1 MNAIVKECNGNTV
14 VFSYEQYPQAS
25 HSFPLNSFVNIFER
39 RDIPQQQLQNI
50 DRKKTY
56 CRELFRVALRY
67 SGETE
72 LDILI
77 KSIEELIAC
86 SLADKY
92 SPGLNAAS
100 YEVYNKF
107 MINRRAAK

>member
-1 MNAIVKECNGNTV
+1 M
-14 VFSYEQYPQAS
+14 
-25 HSFPLNSFVNIFER
+25 
-39 RDIPQQQLQNI
+39 
-50 DRKKTY
+50 
-56 CRELFRVALRY
+56 ALRY

-72 LDILI
+72 LDILT

-92 SPGLNAAS
+92 CPGLNAAS

>member
-1 MNAIVKECNGNTV
+1 MVDKPNIT
-14 VFSYEQYPQAS
+14 
-25 HSFPLNSFVNIFER
+25 PLPVDNKSPEDNEPAQPVENWEG
-39 RDIPQQQLQNI
+39 
-50 DRKKTY
+50 KKQY

-72 LDILI
+72 LDILT

-92 SPGLNAAS
+92 CPGLNAAS